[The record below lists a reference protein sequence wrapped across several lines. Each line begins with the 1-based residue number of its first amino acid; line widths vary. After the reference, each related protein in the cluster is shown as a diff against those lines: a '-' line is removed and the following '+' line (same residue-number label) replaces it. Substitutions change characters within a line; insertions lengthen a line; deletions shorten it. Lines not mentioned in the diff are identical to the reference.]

1 MKGAY
6 ARRASLKALRRR
18 CTVAANA
25 LPRLHPMPCTPPRTR
40 SKVPPTIFASTIPA
54 RWWKTSRESCAAIR
68 VRPWP
73 QPLWWASLPGAPCGM
88 AAEEDAMTVPIRQ
101 TTSNGRTMSEVLQDI
116 VANIQE
122 IVHSEFRLAKV
133 EIHEETTKAVRS
145 SIPPVIGVL
154 LSLYALGFILLA
166 VVHAL
171 SMVVDAWLATLIVGA
186 GVLVIS
192 MILVSVGRNRFK
204 KVKVVPE
211 KTVVTVKENVQWA
224 KHQIR

>member
-1 MKGAY
+1 
-6 ARRASLKALRRR
+6 
-18 CTVAANA
+18 
-25 LPRLHPMPCTPPRTR
+25 
-40 SKVPPTIFASTIPA
+40 
-54 RWWKTSRESCAAIR
+54 
-68 VRPWP
+68 
-73 QPLWWASLPGAPCGM
+73 
-88 AAEEDAMTVPIRQ
+88 MTAPIRQ

-116 VANIQE
+116 AANIQE
-122 IVHSEFRLAKV
+122 IVRSEFRLAKV

-145 SIPPVIGVL
+145 SIPLVIGVL

-186 GVLVIS
+186 GVLVVS
-192 MILVSVGRNRFK
+192 MILVSVGRKRFK
-204 KVKVVPE
+204 QVKVVPE

>member
-1 MKGAY
+1 MTA
-6 ARRASLKALRRR
+6 
-18 CTVAANA
+18 
-25 LPRLHPMPCTPPRTR
+25 
-40 SKVPPTIFASTIPA
+40 PT
-54 RWWKTSRESCAAIR
+54 
-68 VRPWP
+68 
-73 QPLWWASLPGAPCGM
+73 
-88 AAEEDAMTVPIRQ
+88 RQ

-122 IVHSEFRLAKV
+122 IVRSEFRLDKV

-145 SIPPVIGVL
+145 SIPLVIGVL

-171 SMVVDAWLATLIVGA
+171 SMVVDAWLATLIVGV

-192 MILVSVGRNRFK
+192 MILVSVGRKRFK
-204 KVKVVPE
+204 QVKVVPE

>member
-1 MKGAY
+1 
-6 ARRASLKALRRR
+6 
-18 CTVAANA
+18 
-25 LPRLHPMPCTPPRTR
+25 
-40 SKVPPTIFASTIPA
+40 
-54 RWWKTSRESCAAIR
+54 
-68 VRPWP
+68 
-73 QPLWWASLPGAPCGM
+73 
-88 AAEEDAMTVPIRQ
+88 MTAPIRQ
-101 TTSNGRTMSEVLQDI
+101 TTSNGRSMSEVLQDI

-122 IVHSEFRLAKV
+122 IVRSEFRLAKV

-145 SIPPVIGVL
+145 SIPLVIGVL

-171 SMVVDAWLATLIVGA
+171 SMVVDAWLAALIVGA

-192 MILVSVGRNRFK
+192 MILVSVGRMRFK
-204 KVKVVPE
+204 QVKVVPE

>member
-1 MKGAY
+1 
-6 ARRASLKALRRR
+6 
-18 CTVAANA
+18 
-25 LPRLHPMPCTPPRTR
+25 
-40 SKVPPTIFASTIPA
+40 
-54 RWWKTSRESCAAIR
+54 
-68 VRPWP
+68 
-73 QPLWWASLPGAPCGM
+73 
-88 AAEEDAMTVPIRQ
+88 MTAPIRQ

-122 IVHSEFRLAKV
+122 IVRSEFRLAKV

-145 SIPPVIGVL
+145 SIPLVLGVL

-171 SMVVDAWLATLIVGA
+171 SLVVDAWLAALIVGF

-192 MILVSVGRNRFK
+192 MILVSVGRKRFK
-204 KVKVVPE
+204 QVKVVPE

>member
-1 MKGAY
+1 
-6 ARRASLKALRRR
+6 
-18 CTVAANA
+18 
-25 LPRLHPMPCTPPRTR
+25 
-40 SKVPPTIFASTIPA
+40 
-54 RWWKTSRESCAAIR
+54 
-68 VRPWP
+68 
-73 QPLWWASLPGAPCGM
+73 
-88 AAEEDAMTVPIRQ
+88 MTAPIRQ

-122 IVHSEFRLAKV
+122 IVRSEFRLAKV

-145 SIPPVIGVL
+145 SIPLVIGVL

-171 SMVVDAWLATLIVGA
+171 SMVVDPWLATLIVGA

-192 MILVSVGRNRFK
+192 MILVSVGRQRFK

>member
-1 MKGAY
+1 M
-6 ARRASLKALRRR
+6 
-18 CTVAANA
+18 T
-25 LPRLHPMPCTPPRTR
+25 
-40 SKVPPTIFASTIPA
+40 
-54 RWWKTSRESCAAIR
+54 
-68 VRPWP
+68 
-73 QPLWWASLPGAPCGM
+73 AP
-88 AAEEDAMTVPIRQ
+88 VRQ

-122 IVHSEFRLAKV
+122 IVRSEFRLAKV

-145 SIPPVIGVL
+145 SIPLVMGVL

-171 SMVVDAWLATLIVGA
+171 SLVVDAWLAALIVGF
-186 GVLVIS
+186 GVLVVS
-192 MILVSVGRNRFK
+192 MILVSVGRKRFK
-204 KVKVVPE
+204 QVKVVPE

>member
-1 MKGAY
+1 
-6 ARRASLKALRRR
+6 
-18 CTVAANA
+18 
-25 LPRLHPMPCTPPRTR
+25 
-40 SKVPPTIFASTIPA
+40 
-54 RWWKTSRESCAAIR
+54 
-68 VRPWP
+68 
-73 QPLWWASLPGAPCGM
+73 M
-88 AAEEDAMTVPIRQ
+88 AAEEDAMTAPIRQ
-101 TTSNGRTMSEVLQDI
+101 STSNGRTMSEVLQDI

-122 IVHSEFRLAKV
+122 IVRSEFRLAKV

-145 SIPPVIGVL
+145 SIPLVIGVL

-192 MILVSVGRNRFK
+192 MILVSVGRKRFK
-204 KVKVVPE
+204 QVKVVPE

>member
-1 MKGAY
+1 MTA
-6 ARRASLKALRRR
+6 
-18 CTVAANA
+18 
-25 LPRLHPMPCTPPRTR
+25 PTR
-40 SKVPPTIFASTIPA
+40 QA
-54 RWWKTSRESCAAIR
+54 
-68 VRPWP
+68 
-73 QPLWWASLPGAPCGM
+73 
-88 AAEEDAMTVPIRQ
+88 
-101 TTSNGRTMSEVLQDI
+101 TSNGRTMSEVLQDI

-122 IVHSEFRLAKV
+122 IVRSEFRLAQV

-145 SIPPVIGVL
+145 SIPLVIGVL

-171 SMVVDAWLATLIVGA
+171 SMVVDAWLAALIVGV

-192 MILVSVGRNRFK
+192 MILVSVGRKRFK
-204 KVKVVPE
+204 QVKVVPE

>member
-1 MKGAY
+1 
-6 ARRASLKALRRR
+6 
-18 CTVAANA
+18 
-25 LPRLHPMPCTPPRTR
+25 
-40 SKVPPTIFASTIPA
+40 
-54 RWWKTSRESCAAIR
+54 
-68 VRPWP
+68 
-73 QPLWWASLPGAPCGM
+73 
-88 AAEEDAMTVPIRQ
+88 MTAPIRQ
-101 TTSNGRTMSEVLQDI
+101 TTSNGRTMTEVLQDI

-122 IVHSEFRLAKV
+122 IVRSEFRLAKV

-145 SIPPVIGVL
+145 SIPLVIGVL

-186 GVLVIS
+186 AVLVIS
-192 MILVSVGRNRFK
+192 MILVSVGRKRFK
-204 KVKVVPE
+204 QVKVVPE

>member
-1 MKGAY
+1 
-6 ARRASLKALRRR
+6 
-18 CTVAANA
+18 
-25 LPRLHPMPCTPPRTR
+25 
-40 SKVPPTIFASTIPA
+40 
-54 RWWKTSRESCAAIR
+54 
-68 VRPWP
+68 
-73 QPLWWASLPGAPCGM
+73 
-88 AAEEDAMTVPIRQ
+88 MTAPIRQ

-116 VANIQE
+116 AANIQE
-122 IVHSEFRLAKV
+122 IVRSEFRLAKV

-145 SIPPVIGVL
+145 SIPLVIGVL

-186 GVLVIS
+186 AVLVIS
-192 MILVSVGRNRFK
+192 MILVSVGRKRFK
-204 KVKVVPE
+204 QVKVVPE

>member
-1 MKGAY
+1 
-6 ARRASLKALRRR
+6 
-18 CTVAANA
+18 
-25 LPRLHPMPCTPPRTR
+25 
-40 SKVPPTIFASTIPA
+40 
-54 RWWKTSRESCAAIR
+54 
-68 VRPWP
+68 
-73 QPLWWASLPGAPCGM
+73 
-88 AAEEDAMTVPIRQ
+88 MTAPIRQ

-122 IVHSEFRLAKV
+122 IVRSEFRLAKV

-145 SIPPVIGVL
+145 SIPLVIGVL

-192 MILVSVGRNRFK
+192 MILVSVGRKRFK
-204 KVKVVPE
+204 QVKVVPE
-211 KTVVTVKENVQWA
+211 KTVVTVKENVQWT

>member
-1 MKGAY
+1 
-6 ARRASLKALRRR
+6 
-18 CTVAANA
+18 
-25 LPRLHPMPCTPPRTR
+25 
-40 SKVPPTIFASTIPA
+40 
-54 RWWKTSRESCAAIR
+54 
-68 VRPWP
+68 
-73 QPLWWASLPGAPCGM
+73 
-88 AAEEDAMTVPIRQ
+88 MTAPIRQ

-122 IVHSEFRLAKV
+122 IVRSEFRLAKV

-145 SIPPVIGVL
+145 SIPLVMGVL

-171 SMVVDAWLATLIVGA
+171 SLVVDAWLAALIVGF

-192 MILVSVGRNRFK
+192 MILVSVGRKRFK
-204 KVKVVPE
+204 QVKVVPE

>member
-1 MKGAY
+1 
-6 ARRASLKALRRR
+6 
-18 CTVAANA
+18 
-25 LPRLHPMPCTPPRTR
+25 
-40 SKVPPTIFASTIPA
+40 
-54 RWWKTSRESCAAIR
+54 
-68 VRPWP
+68 
-73 QPLWWASLPGAPCGM
+73 
-88 AAEEDAMTVPIRQ
+88 MTAPIRQ
-101 TTSNGRTMSEVLQDI
+101 TTSNGRTMGEVLQDI

-122 IVHSEFRLAKV
+122 IVRSEFRLAKV

-145 SIPPVIGVL
+145 SIPLVIGVL

-192 MILVSVGRNRFK
+192 VILVSVGRKRFK
-204 KVKVVPE
+204 QVKVVPE

-224 KHQIR
+224 KHQMR